1 MSNKYL
7 CSVIQKFCTK
17 NSEKVR
23 FLLSPYPETGRGDS
37 DGLLS
42 KGGGLRLRCAF
53 GIPSL
58 IANGDC
64 DAGGRVHGEV
74 RELRRGNAI
83 NLRYQA
89 TVICSSRVYL

>member
-1 MSNKYL
+1 VKKSGFSSAL
-7 CSVIQKFCTK
+7 TQRLEGVTRIGSFQ
-17 NSEKVR
+17 
-23 FLLSPYPETGRGDS
+23 
-37 DGLLS
+37 
-42 KGGGLRLRCAF
+42 RLRCAF